1 MRGSNDVLT
10 PEATSLAANVAYEN
24 ALYSKRH
31 SYLKSVIVPNDP
43 NKPESDLISLDSLDS
58 DSDAESEV
66 LFNNDIDIDAK
77 SNSSSSDDDD
87 ESDFEEKK
95 ADRLRTLFDEEGQ
108 LSRLLRAVSECD
120 FGPKI
125 TDWENY
131 IIEFSKSEEIAD
143 GRVIEIFIYSYID
156 ITYTYTFTY

>member
-24 ALYSKRH
+24 ALNSKRH
-31 SYLKSVIVPNDP
+31 SYLKSISIPNDP

-66 LFNNDIDIDAK
+66 MFNNDIDIDAK
-77 SNSSSSDDDD
+77 SNSSSSDD
-87 ESDFEEKK
+87 ESEFEEKK

-108 LSRLLRAVSECD
+108 LSRLLRAVNECD

-131 IIEFSKSEEIAD
+131 IIELSKSEEIAD
-143 GRVIEIFIYSYID
+143 GRVIEIFIYSYIH
-156 ITYTYTFTY
+156 I